1 MKRLF
6 ILFLS
11 AIVFEGALAQK
22 SKPVNKDE
30 KKAQRKE
37 LINQRIKQEEEGAL
51 IFNKQNLF
59 GIKLNTD
66 GYGIFIEK
74 SKYKT
79 TQLSNLWWVELGE
92 RKHTKEEKISTQSN
106 ILPGLTLGNPFI
118 YGKQNNFYYLKIG
131 FGQQRL
137 IGGKGNKNGIAVAA
151 VYGGGL
157 SIGMLKPYYLEIN
170 NTVTGATQ
178 KIKYDGTNE
187 AAFLDQSKII
197 GGGGLFTGLGEIK
210 YVPGAHLRG
219 GLRFDYGRF
228 NEVASAIE
236 VGINAE
242 FYGNK
247 MPIMLRNP
255 EKNLFYGFYA
265 ALVFGR
271 RK

>member
-6 ILFLS
+6 ILFISTIL
-11 AIVFEGALAQK
+11 FEAVTAQK
-22 SKPVNKDE
+22 AKPVNRDD
-30 KKAQRKE
+30 KKAERKE

-59 GIKLNTD
+59 AIKLNTD

-92 RKHTKEEKISTQSN
+92 RKHPKEEKLSIQSN

-118 YGKQNNFYYLKIG
+118 YGKQNNFFYLKFG

-157 SIGMLKPYYLEIN
+157 SLGMLKPYYLEIQEGGN
-170 NTVTGATQ
+170 
-178 KIKYDGTNE
+178 IKKTRYDGTNE
-187 AAFLDQSKII
+187 ATFLDPNKIM
-197 GGGGLFTGLGEIK
+197 GGGSLFNGFNEIK
-210 YVPGAHLRG
+210 YVPGAHIRG

-228 NEVASAIE
+228 NEIASAVE
-236 VGINAE
+236 VGVNAE
-242 FYGNK
+242 FYGSK

-255 EKNLFYGFYA
+255 EKNFFYGFYV